1 MTKADLTKS
10 PTDVS
15 AMFDMVAKNYDRTN
29 DLLSFYQSRIW
40 RRATKKAVSPK
51 PGLRILDV
59 AAGTGTS
66 SQAFLVPGAEVVA
79 ADFSKGMLE
88 EGAKRHPNLKFVFA
102 DAMKLPFSDGEFDV
116 VTISFGL
123 RNVQNHQIALGEFF
137 RVLKAGG
144 KLVVCEFSKVAGPL
158 GAIYLWYLR
167 NILPIV
173 ARVFSSNP
181 DAYTYL
187 SDSIEAWPN
196 QDQLKSDI
204 ERAGFQSVKYQ
215 NLSFGVVALHTAE
228 RK

>member
-51 PGLRILDV
+51 PGMRILDV